1 MEDYTKLK
9 DKVDELEK
17 AITQLTLQV
26 EQLTPKPKKKDE
38 PIDLVKL
45 YGLKP
50 LSFYNN

>member
-17 AITQLTLQV
+17 TIKQLTIQV
-26 EQLTPKPKKKDE
+26 EQLTPKPKIKE
-38 PIDLVKL
+38 PVDLIKL

-50 LSFYNN
+50 LAFYDN

>member
-17 AITQLTLQV
+17 VIKQLTIQV
-26 EQLTPKPKKKDE
+26 EQLTPKPQKKE
-38 PIDLVKL
+38 PVDLIKL

-50 LSFYNN
+50 LSFYDN

>member
-17 AITQLTLQV
+17 AITQLTIQL
-26 EQLTPKPKKKDE
+26 EQLTPKPQKKE
-38 PIDLVKL
+38 PVDLIKL

-50 LSFYNN
+50 LSFYDN

>member
-17 AITQLTLQV
+17 VIKQLTIQV
-26 EQLTPKPKKKDE
+26 EQLTPKPPKKAE
-38 PIDLVKL
+38 PTDFIKL

-50 LSFYNN
+50 LSFYDN